1 MLSLICEE
9 RALCSW
15 LLGALILKSVF
26 FVPFF
31 YPLASGELMQL
42 LADARYLEKKLDDDG
57 VMMLQPIILSVTKCT
72 TFAKCFTCVIH
83 PF

>member
-1 MLSLICEE
+1 MVTGGINFEE
-9 RALCSW
+9 C
-15 LLGALILKSVF
+15 F

-31 YPLASGELMQL
+31 SPLASGEFMQL

-57 VMMLQPIILSVTKCT
+57 VMMFQPVILSVTKCT

>member
-1 MLSLICEE
+1 
-9 RALCSW
+9 
-15 LLGALILKSVF
+15 
-26 FVPFF
+26 
-31 YPLASGELMQL
+31 MQL

-57 VMMLQPIILSVTKCT
+57 VMMLQPVILSVTKCT

>member
-9 RALCSW
+9 CALCSW
-15 LLGALILKSVF
+15 LLGALILKCF
-26 FVPFF
+26 FVPPFS
-31 YPLASGELMQL
+31 PLASGEFMQL

-57 VMMLQPIILSVTKCT
+57 VMMFQPVILSVTKCT